1 MLKHYKRLGL
11 CLVAVLLV
19 GIAAFLMRSHFKITP
34 VLHIDYQKLV
44 NQYAKEY
51 ELEPELIFAVIKTE
65 SNFKADAKSSQ
76 NAYGLM
82 QITESTLNWAMFRED
97 QNAEYTVE
105 DLYDPE
111 TNIKY
116 GCLILSLLL
125 QEFKD
130 TDTALA
136 AYNAG
141 RGNTIK
147 WLKDRRYS
155 EDGIHIK
162 DTPYQE
168 TDEYIKKV
176 NKYHQQ
182 YKEMLQ

>member
-1 MLKHYKRLGL
+1 MIKHYKRLGL
-11 CLVAVLLV
+11 CLGALLLI
-19 GIAAFLMRSHFKITP
+19 GAAAFLMRSHFKITP

-44 NQYAKEY
+44 NRYALEY
-51 ELEPELIFAVIKTE
+51 ELEPELVFAVIKTE
-65 SNFKADAKSSQ
+65 SNFQADARSSQ

-97 QNAEYTVE
+97 QDSAYTVE
-105 DLYDPE
+105 DLYDPQ

-125 QEFKD
+125 KEFKD

-141 RGNTIK
+141 RGNAIK
-147 WLKDRRYS
+147 WLKDSRYS

-176 NKYHQQ
+176 NKYYRQ